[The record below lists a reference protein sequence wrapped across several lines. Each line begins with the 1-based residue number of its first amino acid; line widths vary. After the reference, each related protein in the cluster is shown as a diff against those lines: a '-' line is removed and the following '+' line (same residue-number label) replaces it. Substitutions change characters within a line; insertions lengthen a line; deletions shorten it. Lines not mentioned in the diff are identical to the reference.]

1 VIVGFRG
8 FMSFTMGTAADSLD
22 DQMGWPLLAPAK

>member
-1 VIVGFRG
+1 
-8 FMSFTMGTAADSLD
+8 MSFTMGTAADSLD